1 MYPSLR
7 RILCVDDDSDSCE
20 IITLMLHNADE
31 NYRVMTT
38 ASGNAALNM
47 IADEPFDLYILDYRL
62 PEMSGVDLCRL
73 IRQSDAQTPIMFF
86 TGMAREVDGKNALE
100 AGATK
105 FLVKPTDL
113 DILTDTV
120 ADLLSQNL
128 SKYNSESSA
137 SMYSTK

>member
-20 IITLMLHNADE
+20 IISLMLHSADE
-31 NYRVMTT
+31 HYRVTT
-38 ASGNAALNM
+38 TSSGNAAINM

-62 PEMSGVDLCRL
+62 PEMSGIDLCQL

-86 TGMAREVDGKNALE
+86 TGMAREVDSKNALE

-113 DILTDTV
+113 DILTETV
-120 ADLLSQNL
+120 AELLNQNL
-128 SKYNSESSA
+128 TDSDVKNSA
-137 SMYSTK
+137 SI

>member
-1 MYPSLR
+1 MYPFLR

-20 IITLMLHNADE
+20 IISLMLQNANE
-31 NYRVMTT
+31 NYRVTT
-38 ASGNAALNM
+38 VSSGNSALEM

-62 PEMSGVDLCRL
+62 PEMSGIDLCRL
-73 IRQSDAQTPIMFF
+73 IRQSDANTPIMFF

-113 DILTDTV
+113 DILTETV
-120 ADLLSQNL
+120 KELINQNL
-128 SKYNSESSA
+128 PSSEFKSFAPVSQ
-137 SMYSTK
+137 

>member
-7 RILCVDDDSDSCE
+7 RILCVDDDNDSCE
-20 IITLMLHNADE
+20 IISLMLHNADE
-31 NYRVMTT
+31 NYRVTT
-38 ASGNAALNM
+38 TSSGSVALNM
-47 IADEPFDLYILDYRL
+47 ISDEPFDLYILDYRL
-62 PEMSGVDLCRL
+62 PEMSGIDLCRL

-113 DILTDTV
+113 DILTQTV
-120 ADLLSQNL
+120 EELLDQNSSNFD
-128 SKYNSESSA
+128 SKNFA
-137 SMYSTK
+137 SI

>member
-20 IITLMLHNADE
+20 IISLMLQSADE
-31 NYRVMTT
+31 NYRVTT
-38 ASGNAALNM
+38 TPSGNTALNL

-62 PEMSGVDLCRL
+62 PEMSGIDLCSL

-86 TGMAREVDGKNALE
+86 TGMAREVDGKDALE

-113 DILTDTV
+113 DILTETV
-120 ADLLSQNL
+120 VELLNQNA
-128 SKYNSESSA
+128 SNPDFNSSA
-137 SMYSTK
+137 AM

>member
-20 IITLMLHNADE
+20 IISLMLHSADE
-31 NYRVMTT
+31 NYRVTT
-38 ASGNAALNM
+38 TSGGNAALNM

-62 PEMSGVDLCRL
+62 PEMSGIDLCRL

-113 DILTDTV
+113 DILTETV
-120 ADLLSQNL
+120 GELLNR
-128 SKYNSESSA
+128 NSSTYDFENSA
-137 SMYSTK
+137 SM

>member
-20 IITLMLHNADE
+20 IISLMLHSADK
-31 NYRVMTT
+31 NYRVTT
-38 ASGNAALNM
+38 TSSGNTAINM
-47 IADEPFDLYILDYRL
+47 IAAEPFDLYILDYRL
-62 PEMSGVDLCRL
+62 PEISGIDLCRL

-113 DILTDTV
+113 DILTETV
-120 ADLLSQNL
+120 AELLNQHSA
-128 SKYNSESSA
+128 ESDVKNSA
-137 SMYSTK
+137 SI